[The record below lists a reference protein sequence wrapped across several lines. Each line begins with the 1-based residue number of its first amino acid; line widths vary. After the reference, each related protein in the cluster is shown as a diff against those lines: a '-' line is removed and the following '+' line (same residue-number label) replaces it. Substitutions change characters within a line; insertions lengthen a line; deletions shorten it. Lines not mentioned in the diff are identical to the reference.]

1 MTTTVENATQSD
13 MRVLDTVPSTQ
24 TGTIPTMGQFVCLF
38 HDGVVSAGWLM
49 EEPREQEPDPTGQVY
64 FEAQLL
70 TADGVVVFVRR
81 TRQEWLD
88 AERDE
93 RTPDVRTLLSVQRRR
108 KAELNA
114 IVMAAHEY
122 ADDNDLCERFD
133 EFLDE
138 HGLPSRNERTQ
149 EVEVM
154 VTVRLTVYTKGRNES
169 EAYEQMEHEEVVAA
183 LSETIAGNPSAIDYE
198 RD

>member
-1 MTTTVENATQSD
+1 MTTTVENATQTD
-13 MRVLDTVPSTQ
+13 MRVLDTVPSTP

-49 EEPREQEPDPTGQVY
+49 EEPREQAPNPMGLIHV
-64 FEAQLL
+64 EAQLL
-70 TADGVVVFVRR
+70 TADGVVVYARR

-88 AERDE
+88 AERDD
-93 RTPDVRTLLSVQRRR
+93 RTPDVRTLLSVQRRC
-108 KAELNA
+108 KAELND

-138 HGLPSRNERTQ
+138 HGLPSRTDRTQ
-149 EVEVM
+149 AVEVM

-169 EAYEQMEHEEVVAA
+169 EAYEHMEHEEVVAA
-183 LSETIAGNPSAIDYE
+183 LSETISGNPSAIDYE